1 MSNEEAEKFMEEI
14 DRKST
19 KQARHDFLDRMER
32 KLYRKEHN
40 GRS

>member
-1 MSNEEAEKFMEEI
+1 MSNEEAEKFMEEL

-19 KQARHDFLDRMER
+19 KQARHDFLSRMEH
-32 KLYRKEHN
+32 KLNRKERS